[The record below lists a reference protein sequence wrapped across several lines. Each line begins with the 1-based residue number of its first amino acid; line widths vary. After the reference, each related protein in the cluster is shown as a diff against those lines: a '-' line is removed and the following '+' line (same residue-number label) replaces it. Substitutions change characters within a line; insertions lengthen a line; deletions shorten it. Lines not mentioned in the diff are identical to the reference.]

1 MYTVL
6 VCDDSTFMRNI
17 IKSVFYKLDLNIEVI
32 GEASNGLE
40 AIDKY
45 KELKPDFVTMDIIMD
60 KTNGLEALTKI
71 IDFDKNAKIIMI
83 SSMGQKC
90 LIKEA
95 IDLGAIDFII
105 KPFDFHLMKKTFY
118 NQISNINR
126 KEI

>member
-71 IDFDKNAKIIMI
+71 IDFFLKT
-83 SSMGQKC
+83 S
-90 LIKEA
+90 LIFTE
-95 IDLGAIDFII
+95 FILY
-105 KPFDFHLMKKTFY
+105 FLL
-118 NQISNINR
+118 
-126 KEI
+126 